1 MRYRRGHAAA
11 VSILLGAL
19 LLAGCTLVGVE
30 PLQTTVPPEPP
41 QAFELVLLHT
51 NDVRGFT
58 EPCG

>member
-1 MRYRRGHAAA
+1 MRHRLGYAVVPVLLAA
-11 VSILLGAL
+11 LM
-19 LLAGCTLVGVE
+19 LAGCTAMNTE
-30 PLQTTVPPEPP
+30 PTQTPAPTEPP

>member
-1 MRYRRGHAAA
+1 MRHKRRYAAA
-11 VSILLGAL
+11 LPALLAVL
-19 LLAGCTLVGVE
+19 LLAGCTLVGMQPIHTPE
-30 PLQTTVPPEPP
+30 PSEPP